1 MEAVVM
7 RYDTRLG
14 MLGGKPRPGGI
25 RSTLCISSQV
35 LIFITQCHLGLSNHC
50 EGRKT
55 SDVKYLSIGWL

>member
-1 MEAVVM
+1 VEAVVM

-35 LIFITQCHLGLSNHC
+35 LIFITQCYLGFI
-50 EGRKT
+50 E
-55 SDVKYLSIGWL
+55 